1 MSSSVFRDIDEERYS
16 SSGSKSG
23 CDDVEDEKL
32 KLEQN
37 LVILVNNKSGKVSV
51 DERTLHSLLGMNFFD
66 VSMQIFNLFAN
77 CS

>member
-16 SSGSKSG
+16 SGSKG
-23 CDDVEDEKL
+23 PDDEDEKL

-51 DERTLHSLLGMNFFD
+51 DERTLHSLLGKMILYT
-66 VSMQIFNLFAN
+66 S
-77 CS
+77 